1 MLTTETVYQ
10 SFWSEQVGRG
20 FLHSH
25 SYTGNALAC
34 AAANAVLDR
43 FAADQVLENRVQARL
58 LAEAFAPLATDPR
71 VHHLRQRGMILA
83 FDVREP
89 GERFAE
95 RFHLAAR
102 AHELLIRPIGAT
114 VYLMPPYLIDA
125 PAAQFLFQAVMA
137 TLSEVLMLL
146 DHLNQKLQAIAA
158 KDLTRVLREAQ
169 SATAPVQRV
178 RGADGQSRELLMFC
192 SNDYLGLAAHPAL
205 ADALAEG
212 ARLYGA
218 GSGSSHLISGH
229 SSAHAALE
237 RALAAAVA
245 PAIPDAEALFFCTGF
260 MANLAV
266 LTALGDADA
275 VIFSEELN
283 HASLIDGARLAKASV
298 QRYAHCNVAQ
308 LDALLGACTARIK
321 LIVTDAVFSMDGDVA
336 PLDALLAL
344 AERHDAWL
352 VVDDAHGFGVL
363 GPQGRG
369 TLAHFG
375 LRSERLIMV
384 GTLGKAAGVAGAF
397 VAAHPTVI
405 QYLIQAARAYIFTTA
420 APPAVAHALLQSL
433 ALMAGEEGEK
443 RRANLVRLQA
453 QLRAGVGAILARH
466 PGLGWRLVAS
476 DTPIQPLVIGENA
489 AALRV
494 AAILDRAGLRVPA
507 IRPPTVAPG
516 TARLRITLCGTHSA
530 ADIDRLLEALAE
542 AAAEL
547 A

>member
-1 MLTTETVYQ
+1 
-10 SFWSEQVGRG
+10 
-20 FLHSH
+20 
-25 SYTGNALAC
+25 
-34 AAANAVLDR
+34 
-43 FAADQVLENRVQARL
+43 
-58 LAEAFAPLATDPR
+58 
-71 VHHLRQRGMILA
+71 
-83 FDVREP
+83 
-89 GERFAE
+89 
-95 RFHLAAR
+95 
-102 AHELLIRPIGAT
+102 
-114 VYLMPPYLIDA
+114 
-125 PAAQFLFQAVMA
+125 
-137 TLSEVLMLL
+137 MLL

-237 RALAAAVA
+237 RALAATVA

-453 QLRAGVGAILARH
+453 QLRAGVGAILRATLAWAGGWWRRTHPSSRWSLARTLPRCGWPPSSTAPVCACWRFVRPPWRRARH
-466 PGLGWRLVAS
+466 ACASPCVA
-476 DTPIQPLVIGENA
+476 
-489 AALRV
+489 R
-494 AAILDRAGLRVPA
+494 
-507 IRPPTVAPG
+507 
-516 TARLRITLCGTHSA
+516 TARLTLIACWRRWPKPQRSWHDARFFRRRA
-530 ADIDRLLEALAE
+530 APR
-542 AAAEL
+542 
-547 A
+547 

>member
-1 MLTTETVYQ
+1 
-10 SFWSEQVGRG
+10 
-20 FLHSH
+20 
-25 SYTGNALAC
+25 
-34 AAANAVLDR
+34 
-43 FAADQVLENRVQARL
+43 
-58 LAEAFAPLATDPR
+58 
-71 VHHLRQRGMILA
+71 
-83 FDVREP
+83 
-89 GERFAE
+89 
-95 RFHLAAR
+95 
-102 AHELLIRPIGAT
+102 
-114 VYLMPPYLIDA
+114 
-125 PAAQFLFQAVMA
+125 
-137 TLSEVLMLL
+137 MLL

-237 RALAAAVA
+237 RALAATVA

-384 GTLGKAAGVAGAF
+384 GTLGKAFGTAGAF
-397 VAAHPTVI
+397 VAGSEELIET
-405 QYLIQAARAYIFTTA
+405 LIQFARPYIYTTSQ
-420 APPAVAHALLQSL
+420 PPAVACATLKSLELLRSEHWRREHLKTLISQFRRGAEQIGL
-433 ALMAGEEGEK
+433 ELMD
-443 RRANLVRLQA
+443 
-453 QLRAGVGAILARH
+453 
-466 PGLGWRLVAS
+466 S
-476 DTPIQPLVIGENA
+476 FTPIQPIMVGDAGRAVRLSQM
-489 AALRV
+489 LRE
-494 AAILDRAGLRVPA
+494 RGLMVTA
-507 IRPPTVAPG
+507 IRPPTVPAG
-516 TARLRITLCGTHSA
+516 SARLRVTLTAAHSEA
-530 ADIDRLLEALAE
+530 QVQLLLEGLAD
-542 AAAEL
+542 
-547 A
+547 